1 MKLIVSFKEI
11 LNKIFK
17 LTPNWYDPD
26 EVDAFLDKILDDYR
40 NIDKIIASFDEEI
53 IRLKRDNESLKAT
66 IRDKEQVISIQKS
79 KNFALTNSHE
89 GNLDNL
95 ELLQRCSKYEKKL
108 YELGVDPNKIK

>member
-1 MKLIVSFKEI
+1 MLYK
-11 LNKIFK
+11 
-17 LTPNWYDPD
+17 
-26 EVDAFLDKILDDYR
+26 
-40 NIDKIIASFDEEI
+40 
-53 IRLKRDNESLKAT
+53 KRRQYKT
-66 IRDKEQVISIQKS
+66 IQKS

>member
-1 MKLIVSFKEI
+1 MGRDYKDIVRELWVRVPI
-11 LNKIFK
+11 M
-17 LTPNWYDPD
+17 
-26 EVDAFLDKILDDYR
+26 LDRAER
-40 NIDKIIASFDEEI
+40 NLEKQEENYWNIVGMMAGASFDEEI

>member
-11 LNKIFK
+11 LNKKFK
-17 LTPNWYDPD
+17 TTPNGYDPD

-66 IRDKEQVISIQKS
+66 IRDKEQVMSIQKG
-79 KNFALTNSHE
+79 KNFALTNCHE